1 MGVGEDKTPRVY
13 KDVPFDLVLRL
24 CQLYDSRTAWEEYS
38 DSYRKCTEKIQEV
51 KAVIK
56 YIATGGEI

>member
-1 MGVGEDKTPRVY
+1 MGTGEDKTPRVY

-24 CQLYDSRTAWEEYS
+24 CQLYDSRDKWDEDSRVYREY
-38 DSYRKCTEKIQEV
+38 TEKIQDV

-56 YIATGGEI
+56 YISTGGEI

>member
-24 CQLYDSRTAWEEYS
+24 CQLYDSRDKWDESSPAYEEY
-38 DSYRKCTEKIQEV
+38 TEKIQKV
-51 KAVIK
+51 KTVLE
-56 YIATGGEI
+56 YIATGGVN

>member
-24 CQLYDSRTAWEEYS
+24 CQLYDARDTWDEDSKFYREYS
-38 DSYRKCTEKIQEV
+38 EKIQDV

>member
-24 CQLYDSRTAWEEYS
+24 CQLYDSRDKWDESSPAYEEY
-38 DSYRKCTEKIQEV
+38 TEKIQKV
-51 KAVIK
+51 KTVLE
-56 YIATGGEI
+56 YIATGGVK

>member
-1 MGVGEDKTPRVY
+1 MGIGEDKTPRVY

-24 CQLYDSRTAWEEYS
+24 CQLYDSRAAWEEYS
-38 DSYRKCTEKIQEV
+38 NAYKEYTEKIQDV

>member
-24 CQLYDSRTAWEEYS
+24 CQLYDTRDTWDEDSKFYREYS
-38 DSYRKCTEKIQEV
+38 EKIQDV